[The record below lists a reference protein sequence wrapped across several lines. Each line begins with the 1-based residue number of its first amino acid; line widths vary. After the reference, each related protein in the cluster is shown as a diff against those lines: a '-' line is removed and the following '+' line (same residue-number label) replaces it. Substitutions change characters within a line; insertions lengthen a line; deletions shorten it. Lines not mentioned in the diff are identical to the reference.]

1 MDLKQWQC
9 SKGHALGVI
18 RMNGN
23 GIPQLMLYRHAVD
36 LSAEQPAQVDVMI
49 GPLMGQMPVQCDICG
64 DVQLWSVSVDA
75 LAGLIFSLT
84 RDQKAQLQ
92 ARLMKE
98 HERAQK
104 IRSAARFE

>member
-36 LSAEQPAQVDVMI
+36 LSAEQPAQVDV
-49 GPLMGQMPVQCDICG
+49 GGNHVLDVG
-64 DVQLWSVSVDA
+64 DDELVRQ
-75 LAGLIFSLT
+75 
-84 RDQKAQLQ
+84 
-92 ARLMKE
+92 
-98 HERAQK
+98 
-104 IRSAARFE
+104 